1 MVLMKR
7 VILHISGN
15 VQQAGYRAKV
25 IAIANVLDIK
35 GNVRN
40 LTDGRVKIVAE
51 GEEADLE
58 RFIKGVNIKN
68 TLINV
73 SDIAKEHSY
82 PTGDYERFYKLVSEG
97 ETDERLDT
105 AADLL
110 KELIHVSKSGFDNLG
125 GKIDQLGDDLG
136 GKIDQLGDDLGGK
149 IDNLGGKID
158 DLGGK
163 IDNLGGKIDNL
174 GGKIDDLGGKID
186 QLEDG
191 LGGKIDQ
198 LGDDLGG
205 KIDQLGDDLGGKI
218 DQLGD
223 DLGGKI
229 DQLGDDLGG
238 KTDQSRIEITSEIR
252 TSKEDLSSNF
262 DARISVIEH
271 DLAQIKAK
279 VMM

>member
-125 GKIDQLGDDLG
+125 GKIDDLG
-136 GKIDQLGDDLGGK
+136 GKIV
-149 IDNLGGKID
+149 NLGGKIV
-158 DLGGK
+158 
-163 IDNLGGKIDNL
+163 NLGVKIY
-174 GGKIDDLGGKID
+174 DLGGKID

-191 LGGKIDQ
+191 
-198 LGDDLGG
+198 
-205 KIDQLGDDLGGKI
+205 LGGKI

>member
-1 MVLMKR
+1 MNMVLMKR

-35 GNVRN
+35 GNVQN

-73 SDIAKEHSY
+73 SDIAKEYSN
-82 PTGDYERFYKLVSEG
+82 PTGDYERFYKLVGDG

-110 KELIHVSKSGFDNLG
+110 KELIHVSKSGFGELG
-125 GKIDQLGDDLG
+125 GKIDHLGNELG
-136 GKIDQLGDDLGGK
+136 GKIDHLGDELGGK
-149 IDNLGGKID
+149 IDHLGDELGGKI
-158 DLGGK
+158 
-163 IDNLGGKIDNL
+163 
-174 GGKIDDLGGKID
+174 
-186 QLEDG
+186 
-191 LGGKIDQ
+191 
-198 LGDDLGG
+198 
-205 KIDQLGDDLGGKI
+205 
-218 DQLGD
+218 
-223 DLGGKI
+223 
-229 DQLGDDLGG
+229 
-238 KTDQSRIEITSEIR
+238 DQSRIEITSEIR
-252 TSKEDLSSNF
+252 TSREDLSSHF
-262 DARISVIEH
+262 DERISMIEH

-279 VMM
+279 VIV

>member
-149 IDNLGGKID
+149 IDQLGD
-158 DLGGK
+158 D
-163 IDNLGGKIDNL
+163 
-174 GGKIDDLGGKID
+174 
-186 QLEDG
+186 

-218 DQLGD
+218 DNLGGKID

>member
-149 IDNLGGKID
+149 ID
-158 DLGGK
+158 
-163 IDNLGGKIDNL
+163 
-174 GGKIDDLGGKID
+174 
-186 QLEDG
+186 
-191 LGGKIDQ
+191 Q

-218 DQLGD
+218 DNLGGKID

>member
-149 IDNLGGKID
+149 ID
-158 DLGGK
+158 
-163 IDNLGGKIDNL
+163 
-174 GGKIDDLGGKID
+174 
-186 QLEDG
+186 
-191 LGGKIDQ
+191 
-198 LGDDLGG
+198 
-205 KIDQLGDDLGGKI
+205 
-218 DQLGD
+218 
-223 DLGGKI
+223 
-229 DQLGDDLGG
+229 QLGDDLGG

>member
-1 MVLMKR
+1 MKR

-35 GNVRN
+35 GNVQN

-73 SDIAKEHSY
+73 SDIAKEYSNS
-82 PTGDYERFYKLVSEG
+82 TGDYERFYKLVGDG

-110 KELIHVSKSGFDNLG
+110 KELIDVSKSGFD
-125 GKIDQLGDDLG
+125 DLG
-136 GKIDQLGDDLGGK
+136 GKI
-149 IDNLGGKID
+149 
-158 DLGGK
+158 
-163 IDNLGGKIDNL
+163 
-174 GGKIDDLGGKID
+174 
-186 QLEDG
+186 
-191 LGGKIDQ
+191 
-198 LGDDLGG
+198 
-205 KIDQLGDDLGGKI
+205 
-218 DQLGD
+218 
-223 DLGGKI
+223 
-229 DQLGDDLGG
+229 
-238 KTDQSRIEITSEIR
+238 DQSRIEITSEIR
-252 TSKEDLSSNF
+252 TSREDLSSHF
-262 DARISVIEH
+262 DERISMIEH

>member
-68 TLINV
+68 TFIDV

-125 GKIDQLGDDLG
+125 GKID
-136 GKIDQLGDDLGGK
+136 
-149 IDNLGGKID
+149 NLGGKI
-158 DLGGK
+158 
-163 IDNLGGKIDNL
+163 
-174 GGKIDDLGGKID
+174 
-186 QLEDG
+186 
-191 LGGKIDQ
+191 
-198 LGDDLGG
+198 
-205 KIDQLGDDLGGKI
+205 
-218 DQLGD
+218 
-223 DLGGKI
+223 
-229 DQLGDDLGG
+229 
-238 KTDQSRIEITSEIR
+238 DQSRIEITSEIR

>member
-1 MVLMKR
+1 MKR

-15 VQQAGYRAKV
+15 VQQVGYRAKV

-35 GNVRN
+35 GNVQN

-82 PTGDYERFYKLVSEG
+82 PARNYEESDKLVSEG

-110 KELIHVSKSGFDNLG
+110 KELIHVSKSGFDDLG
-125 GKIDQLGDDLG
+125 GKIDRLGDDLG

-149 IDNLGGKID
+149 IDR
-158 DLGGK
+158 
-163 IDNLGGKIDNL
+163 
-174 GGKIDDLGGKID
+174 
-186 QLEDG
+186 
-191 LGGKIDQ
+191 

-205 KIDQLGDDLGGKI
+205 KI
-218 DQLGD
+218 
-223 DLGGKI
+223 
-229 DQLGDDLGG
+229 
-238 KTDQSRIEITSEIR
+238 DQSRIEITSEIR
-252 TSKEDLSSNF
+252 TSKGDLSSNF

-271 DLAQIKAK
+271 DLVQIKAK
-279 VMM
+279 VMT